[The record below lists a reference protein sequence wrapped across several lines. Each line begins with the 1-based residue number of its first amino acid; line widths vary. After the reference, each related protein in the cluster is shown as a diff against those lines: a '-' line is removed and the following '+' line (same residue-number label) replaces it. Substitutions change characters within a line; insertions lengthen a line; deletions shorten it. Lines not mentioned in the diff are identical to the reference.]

1 MLKMSRPSSCPEKNG
16 DDQNENH
23 YQGAGGQEFAPN
35 STEQPETRVL
45 SAFRKDTEASKVYL
59 AGREY
64 FGDDGQTTE
73 LRLVSK
79 IKHQLSTDPTFR
91 PEYPSPLGLTEFTRQ
106 ATNVTLG
113 GSLKPRL
120 ESRVLKVQTPGFNA
134 AVRLGAE
141 LLREWFENTSWSGP
155 VYLSVPCDGSLA
167 GIFKAAGIHD
177 IRQYYYWD
185 DKLRGVCLD
194 KLVEDLEKAPQRS
207 VVVLSASGHYPTGV
221 DLTENQWDVITQIVK
236 RRMLFPFFLLP
247 IHALCTGDLG
257 RDSRPIQKC
266 AALGMELICA
276 QSFSHCFGQY
286 GEAVGHLI
294 YVLKDNS
301 LLIKK
306 QCRAREIVKS
316 LWAQPSMMGAHIV
329 ATILSNPAHFVEWQ
343 EEIKRVVERCMLIRQ
358 LLRERLRHLGCPGI
372 WDHLT
377 TQQGLFSCIGLS
389 DPQVEF
395 LVNSKHVYLLPNGCL
410 NVSAING
417 GNLEYVAESIH
428 QATSL

>member
-1 MLKMSRPSSCPEKNG
+1 MSRTSSYPEKNG
-16 DDQNENH
+16 DNQNEDH
-23 YQGAGGQEFAPN
+23 YQGAGGQIN
-35 STEQPETRVL
+35 STEQPETRLL
-45 SAFRKDTEASKVYL
+45 SEFRKDTEAHKVYL

-64 FGDDGQTTE
+64 FGEDGQTIE
-73 LRLVSK
+73 LRLVGK
-79 IKHQLSTDPTFR
+79 IKHQLSTDPTLR

-106 ATNVTLG
+106 VTKVTLG
-113 GSLKPRL
+113 RSLKPLL
-120 ESRVLKVQTPGFNA
+120 ESRVLDIQTPGFNA

-141 LLREWFENTSWSGP
+141 LLRDWFESTSWSGQ
-155 VYLSVPCDGSLA
+155 VYLSVPCDGSMA
-167 GIFKAAGIHD
+167 SIFEAAGIHD

-185 DKLRGVCLD
+185 DKQRGVCLD
-194 KLVEDLEKAPQRS
+194 KLVEDLERAPQES
-207 VVVLSASGHYPTGV
+207 VVVLSVSGHYPTGA
-221 DLTENQWDVITQIVK
+221 DLTENQWDVITQIIK
-236 RRMLFPFFLLP
+236 ARKLFPFFLLP
-247 IHALCTGDLG
+247 VHALSTGDLG

-286 GEAVGHLI
+286 GEAVGHLLC
-294 YVLKDNS
+294 VLKDNS

-306 QCRAREIVKS
+306 QCRAKEIVKS

-343 EEIKRVVERCMLIRQ
+343 EEIKCIVERCMLIRQ
-358 LLRERLRHLGCPGI
+358 LLKERLRHLGCPGI

-389 DPQVEF
+389 GPQVEF
-395 LVNSKHVYLLPNGCL
+395 LANSKHIYLLPNGCL

-417 GNLEYVAESIH
+417 VNLEYVAESIH